1 MLFLAARYEETGE
14 SPNVLG
20 VRNFFGCAL
29 LPYLAGLEHVKKLI
43 VVVGPTAV
51 GKTAVAIDLAKHFQ
65 TEIVSAD
72 SRQIFKELNIGT
84 AKPSGA
90 ELAQVP
96 HHFINSHSI
105 HETYDAAQYGH
116 DALEVIHRLFE
127 RHNEVILCGGSGLY
141 VKAVCEGFD
150 DIPEVPAQ
158 IREELSATYERG
170 GIEALQALMVEHD
183 PQLYATIDQ
192 KNPHRLMRALEVKL
206 GTGLS
211 IASFRKKNTL
221 QHPFTIVKIGLTLP
235 REILY
240 ERIDRRMD
248 QMVEAGLFAEAEALY
263 PLRAINA
270 LQTVGYQEIF
280 DFMEGQ
286 YDRDEAVRLLK
297 RNSRRYAKRQLTWFT
312 RDPQVQWFGPAEVE
326 KIIEVVKNA

>member
-1 MLFLAARYEETGE
+1 M
-14 SPNVLG
+14 
-20 VRNFFGCAL
+20 
-29 LPYLAGLEHVKKLI
+29 EHVKKLI

-51 GKTAVAIDLAKHFQ
+51 GKTAVAIALAKHFR
-65 TEIVSAD
+65 TEVVSAD
-72 SRQIFKELNIGT
+72 SRQIFRELNIGT
-84 AKPSGA
+84 AKPTGA

-105 HETYDAAQYGH
+105 QEAYDAAQYGH

-158 IREELSATYERG
+158 IREELSATYERD
-170 GIEALQALMVEHD
+170 GIEGLQALMMEHD

-211 IASFRKKNTL
+211 IASFRKKNTI

-235 REILY
+235 RETLY

-248 QMVEAGLFAEAEALY
+248 LMVEAGLFAEAEALY

-280 DFMEGQ
+280 DFMEGK
-286 YDRDEAVRLLK
+286 YDREEAVRLLK

-312 RDPQVQWFGPAEVE
+312 RDLQVQWFGPAEVE

>member
-1 MLFLAARYEETGE
+1 M
-14 SPNVLG
+14 
-20 VRNFFGCAL
+20 
-29 LPYLAGLEHVKKLI
+29 EHVKKLI

-51 GKTAVAIDLAKHFQ
+51 GKTAVAITLAKHFR

-72 SRQIFKELNIGT
+72 SRQIFSELSIGT
-84 AKPSGA
+84 AKPTGA

-96 HHFINSHSI
+96 HHFIDSHSI
-105 HETYDAAQYGH
+105 HEAYDAAQYGQ

-158 IREELSATYERG
+158 IREELLATYERD
-170 GIEALQALMVEHD
+170 GIEALQALMQEHD
-183 PQLYATIDQ
+183 PHLYATIDQ

-235 REILY
+235 REVLY

-248 QMVEAGLFAEAEALY
+248 QMVAAGLFEEAEALY

-286 YDRDEAVRLLK
+286 YDREEAIRLLK

>member
-1 MLFLAARYEETGE
+1 
-14 SPNVLG
+14 
-20 VRNFFGCAL
+20 
-29 LPYLAGLEHVKKLI
+29 LEHVKKLI

-51 GKTAVAIDLAKHFQ
+51 GKTAVAITLAKHFR

-72 SRQIFKELNIGT
+72 SRQIFSELSIGT
-84 AKPSGA
+84 AKPTGA

-96 HHFINSHSI
+96 HHFIDSHSI
-105 HETYDAAQYGH
+105 HEAYDAAQYGQ

-158 IREELSATYERG
+158 IREELLATYERD
-170 GIEALQALMVEHD
+170 GIEALQALMQEHD
-183 PQLYATIDQ
+183 PHLYATIDQ

-235 REILY
+235 REVLY

-248 QMVEAGLFAEAEALY
+248 QMVAAGLFEEAEALY

-286 YDRDEAVRLLK
+286 YDREEAIRLLK